1 MRRVAV
7 VAVLLALASFACA
20 SAFATTPKPK
30 IAGNA
35 KTGRKI
41 FIAQQCG
48 SCHLMGAANQMD
60 GSGEGPDLDHVT
72 KTYAQ
77 IVTQITKGGRGMTGY
92 GKVLTT
98 AQIEDLAAF
107 IYTTSHK

>member
-1 MRRVAV
+1 MRRLALVTA
-7 VAVLLALASFACA
+7 LALAAIACT
-20 SAFATTPKPK
+20 SAAATTPKPK
-30 IAGNA
+30 ILGNA
-35 KTGRKI
+35 KNGRKL

-60 GSGEGPDLDHVT
+60 GSGLGPDLDHVT
-72 KTYAQ
+72 KTYTQ

-92 GKVLTT
+92 KKALTT
-98 AQIEDLAAF
+98 SQIEDLAAF